1 MDERD
6 SALDS
11 GGSDGFARDTK
22 EMDV

>member
-11 GGSDGFARDTK
+11 GGSDGFASDTK